1 MLYAAMALR
10 IKNERVHQLAK
21 ELAAMT
27 GETLESAVCRALEE
41 ELAEIERKR
50 AQSELRYQ
58 RVNPS
63 HVGRVGH
70 E

>member
-1 MLYAAMALR
+1 
-10 IKNERVHQLAK
+10 
-21 ELAAMT
+21 MT

-63 HVGRVGH
+63 HVG
-70 E
+70 

>member
-50 AQSELRYQ
+50 AQSSELRSQ
-58 RVNPS
+58 RVDPS
-63 HVGRVGH
+63 YVGQGRS
-70 E
+70 

>member
-1 MLYAAMALR
+1 M
-10 IKNERVHQLAK
+10 HQLAK

-63 HVGRVGH
+63 HVG
-70 E
+70 

>member
-27 GETLESAVCRALEE
+27 GETLESAVCCALEE

-50 AQSELRYQ
+50 AQSSELRSQ
-58 RVNPS
+58 RVDS
-63 HVGRVGH
+63 SYVGQGRS
-70 E
+70 